1 MCARACVEVGWGG
14 GEVSIRPIHTD
25 INIHLI
31 QADWV
36 PTHKPNYNT
45 HQICTIKKRDR
56 EEIQRQRE
64 TDGKTE
70 F

>member
-1 MCARACVEVGWGG
+1 MESECVCARVGV

-36 PTHKPNYNT
+36 PTHKPTNYNT